1 MARELKYN
9 QAISEAHVQSMDRDP
24 SVFLMGV
31 GIADPSGLFGTTLE
45 ARKKFGLK
53 RVFDTP
59 MSENTLT
66 GVGVGAAMCGMRPVL
81 IHARNDFLLL
91 TADQIINHA
100 AKWSYM
106 AGGKLKVPFL
116 IRAIIGR
123 GWGQAA
129 QHSQSLQSLFA
140 HIPGLQV
147 IMPVTPHD
155 AKGMILQAMQ
165 SNMTTVC
172 IEHRWLYEKTGPVP
186 EEHYTVP
193 FGKGRIVKEGKDVT
207 IVAISHM
214 VLEAMTAVD
223 ELSKA
228 GINAELIDL
237 RSIRP
242 LDESMILSSLKKTGR
257 LMIVDTGW
265 KTCGISAEIAALA
278 AEKGLRDL
286 KEPVVRLTIPEV
298 PTPCSPAL
306 EALYY
311 PTPKDIASAAEA
323 LVKGKAAVHAEAAKP
338 AATEAGKPAREKE
351 FTGPF

>member
-1 MARELKYN
+1 MAEREIKYQ
-9 QAISEAHVQSMDRDP
+9 QAISEAHIQSMERDP
-24 SVFLMGV
+24 SIFLFGV
-31 GIADPSGLFGTTLE
+31 GVADPSGIFGTTLE
-45 ARKKFGLK
+45 ARKKFGLT

-91 TADQIINHA
+91 TMDQIVNHA

-129 QHSQSLQSLFA
+129 QHSQSLQALFA

-147 IMPVTPHD
+147 IMPVTPYD
-155 AKGMILQAMQ
+155 AKGMILQAME
-165 SNMTTVC
+165 SNMATVC

-186 EEHYTVP
+186 ENYYTVP
-193 FGKGRIVKEGKDVT
+193 FGKGRLVREGKDVT

-214 VLEAMTAVD
+214 AFEALAAVD
-223 ELSKA
+223 ELAKA
-228 GINAELIDL
+228 GISAELIDP
-237 RSIRP
+237 RSMRP
-242 LDESMILSSLKKTGR
+242 LDEEMILSSVKKTGH

-265 KTCGISAEIAALA
+265 KACGMSAEIAAIA
-278 AEKGLRDL
+278 VEKGFHDL
-286 KEPVVRLTIPEV
+286 KAPVTRLTIADV
-298 PTPCSPAL
+298 PTPCSPSL
-306 EALYY
+306 EAIYY
-311 PTPKDIASAAEA
+311 PSPKDIVTAAENLVRGKASAAQGPSQA
-323 LVKGKAAVHAEAAKP
+323 
-338 AATEAGKPAREKE
+338 AREKE

>member
-1 MARELKYN
+1 MRELKYN
-9 QAISEAHVQSMDRDP
+9 QAISEAHLQSMERDP

-31 GIADPSGLFGTTLE
+31 GIADPTGLFGTTLE
-45 ARKKFGLK
+45 PRKKFGPA

-91 TADQIINHA
+91 TMDQIVNHA

-106 AGGKLKVPFL
+106 AGGRLKVPFL

-123 GWGQAA
+123 GWGQAG
-129 QHSQSLQSLFA
+129 QHSQSLQALFA

-147 IMPVTPHD
+147 IMPATPYD
-155 AKGMILQAMQ
+155 AKGMILAAME
-165 SNMTTVC
+165 SSMTTVC

-186 EEHYTVP
+186 EKHYTVP
-193 FGKGRIVKEGKDVT
+193 FGKGRLVQEGKDVT

-214 VLEAMTAVD
+214 ALEAMTAVD

-228 GINAELIDL
+228 GISAELIDP
-237 RSIRP
+237 RSLRP
-242 LDESMILSSLKKTGR
+242 LDEDMILSSVKKTGR
-257 LMIVDTGW
+257 LLVVDTGW
-265 KTCGISAEIAALA
+265 KSCGISAEIAALA
-278 AEKGLRDL
+278 AEKALRYL
-286 KEPVVRLTIPEV
+286 KEPVVRLTLADV
-298 PTPCSPAL
+298 PTPCSPVL

-311 PTPKDIASAAEA
+311 PTPKDIVSSAEK
-323 LVKGKAAVHAEAAKP
+323 LVKGSSAAVLGDSSQP
-338 AATEAGKPAREKE
+338 LREKE

>member
-1 MARELKYN
+1 MAEREIKYN
-9 QAISEAHVQSMDRDP
+9 QAISEAHIQSMERDP

-31 GIADPSGLFGTTLE
+31 GVADPTGLFGTTLE
-45 ARKKFGLK
+45 PRKKFGLS

-59 MSENTLT
+59 MSENTIT
-66 GVGVGAAMCGMRPVL
+66 GVGVGAALCGMRPVL
-81 IHARNDFLLL
+81 VHARNDFLLL
-91 TADQIINHA
+91 TMDQIVNHA

-129 QHSQSLQSLFA
+129 QHSQSLQALFA

-147 IMPVTPHD
+147 IMPVTPYD
-155 AKGMILQAMQ
+155 AKGMILHAME

-186 EEHYTVP
+186 EKYYTVP
-193 FGKGRIVKEGKDVT
+193 FGKGRLVKEGKDVT

-214 VLEAMTAVD
+214 VLEALTAVD

-228 GINAELIDL
+228 GISAELIDP
-237 RSIRP
+237 RSLRP
-242 LDESMILSSLKKTGR
+242 LDEDMILSSVKKTGR
-257 LMIVDTGW
+257 LLVVDTGW

-278 AEKGLRDL
+278 AEKALRYL
-286 KEPVVRLTIPEV
+286 KEPVVRLTLADV

-311 PTPKDIASAAEA
+311 PSPKDIASAAEK
-323 LVKGKAAVHAEAAKP
+323 LVKGVSVAASGDSSKP
-338 AATEAGKPAREKE
+338 LREKE